1 MILLHIFILK
11 WNSVVSFV
19 RRLDFGNYTLKFGD
33 KKVLLDMF
41 DEVVMPSFHEMKY
54 VKSHGTNTQYFFLD
68 TELIVLDDYPFNPVL
83 GIAGRIVKNTKL
95 RRDQIFKEG
104 DLIADKDEMESAPSS
119 TFLLILN
126 NHRLILTRE
135 VPGAPTVQ
143 NFQSTSQYCLMQAY
157 NAFIDRDNEKANKER
172 SENPELKRVTKKHLK
187 EITPPPLLRITPLPD
202 KENLDDFVSRF
213 KTISKLSIK
222 LLPTN
227 REEIDN
233 DDFWAT
239 VNIGREEMGGDSTAK
254 VEFTNNTTG
263 LNNTQVVN
271 KTTTAT
277 ALGNSTVNLS
287 GVDKFGDS
295 LKGNN
300 DNFNLSI
307 ELEDIS
313 RDVKEAASTKFK
325 LFSGLGS
332 TGAIAIPIV
341 PKTALS
347 TIKQIFGRFR

>member
-1 MILLHIFILK
+1 M
-11 WNSVVSFV
+11 SFA
-19 RRLDFGNYTLKFGD
+19 RRLEFGNYTLKFGD
-33 KKVLLDMF
+33 EKVLLDMF

-54 VKSHGTNTQYFFLD
+54 IKSHGTNTQYFFLD

-83 GIAGRIVKNTKL
+83 GITGRIVKNTKL

-104 DLIADKDEMESAPSS
+104 DLIADRDEMESAPSS

-157 NAFIDRDNEKANKER
+157 NAFIEREYQNANKER
-172 SENPELKRVTKKHLK
+172 HENTEIKRVTKKQLK
-187 EITPPPLLRITPLPD
+187 EKNPSPFLRITPLPD
-202 KENLDDFVSRF
+202 KESLDDFIGRF
-213 KTISKLSIK
+213 KTINKLSIK

-239 VNIGREEMGGDSTAK
+239 VNFGREEMGGDSTAK
-254 VEFTNNTTG
+254 VEFTNRKTG
-263 LNNTQVVN
+263 LNNDQVIN

-277 ALGNSTVNLS
+277 ALGNSTVNLA
-287 GVDKFGDS
+287 GVDEFGDS

-313 RDVKEAASTKFK
+313 RDVKEAATTKFK
-325 LFSGLGS
+325 LFNGLGNS
-332 TGAIAIPIV
+332 GAISMPVVPGEALTAI
-341 PKTALS
+341 KTL
-347 TIKQIFGRFR
+347 FGRFR